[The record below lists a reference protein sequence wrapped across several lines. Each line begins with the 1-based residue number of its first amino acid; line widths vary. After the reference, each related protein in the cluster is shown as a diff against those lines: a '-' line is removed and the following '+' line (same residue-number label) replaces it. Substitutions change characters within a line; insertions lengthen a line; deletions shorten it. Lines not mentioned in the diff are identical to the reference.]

1 MAKGAEGKM
10 EEIIINQSSALNGEI
25 EVSGAKNAVLPIMA
39 ASILTDGESIL
50 KYVPNLTDVTIMQEL
65 LKNLGVKISELD
77 KNVISLKIDC
87 LNNFIIPYELTSKM
101 RASILLLGPI
111 LAKIGRVSISQPGGC
126 AIGSRPIDLHL
137 KGLIAMGAKIEKESG
152 SIIASADKLHG
163 AKIYLDFPSVGAT
176 ENLIMAATLAE
187 GETILENVAI
197 EPEIVDLVTYL
208 SSAGAK
214 IQGAGTDTVKITG
227 VEKLTGVEHTV
238 ISDRIEAGT
247 LMIASAITGGDV
259 VLKNVISSH
268 LKPITAKLKEAG
280 VEVSEE
286 LTSIRVKS
294 GNNINAVDIKTLP
307 YPGFPTD
314 MQAQF
319 VALMSVASGNSIVV
333 ETIFENRFLYVPELV
348 RMGANIKIDGRS
360 AVIEGKRK
368 LNGAKVKAT
377 DLRAGASLIL
387 AGLVSDGIT
396 SITDIH
402 HIDRGY
408 EKIDEKLKQLGAN
421 IYRRNVEE

>member
-1 MAKGAEGKM
+1 M
-10 EEIIINQSSALNGEI
+10 
-25 EVSGAKNAVLPIMA
+25 
-39 ASILTDGESIL
+39 
-50 KYVPNLTDVTIMQEL
+50 
-65 LKNLGVKISELD
+65 
-77 KNVISLKIDC
+77 
-87 LNNFIIPYELTSKM
+87 PYELTSKM
-101 RASILLLGPI
+101 RASILLLAP
-111 LAKIGRVSISQPGGC
+111 LLNKIGRVSIAMPGGC
-126 AIGSRPIDLHL
+126 NIGTRPIDLHL
-137 KGLIAMGAKIEKESG
+137 KGLIAMGASIEQLNG
-152 SIIASADKLHG
+152 NIIATAKKLHG

-187 GETILENVAI
+187 GDTILENVAV

-214 IQGAGTDTVKITG
+214 IYGAGTDTIKITG
-227 VEKLTGVEHTV
+227 VDKLKGVEHTV

-247 LMIASAITGGDV
+247 LMIAAAITGGDIF
-259 VLKNVISSH
+259 LRNVIPSH

-286 LTSIRVKS
+286 LSGIRIK
-294 GNNINAVDIKTLP
+294 GREKLNAVDIKTLP

-319 VALMSVASGNSIVV
+319 ATLLTCASGNSIVV

-360 AVIEGKRK
+360 AFIEGKNE
-368 LNGAKVKAT
+368 LNGAKVRAT

-387 AGLVSDGIT
+387 AGLVADGVTEID
-396 SITDIH
+396 DIY

-408 EKIDEKLKQLGAN
+408 DRIDEKLRELGAS
-421 IYRRNVEE
+421 IERT

>member
-1 MAKGAEGKM
+1 M
-10 EEIIINQSSALNGEI
+10 EEIIINYSPSLKGEVEI
-25 EVSGAKNAVLPIMA
+25 SGSKNAILPIMA
-39 ASILTDGESIL
+39 ATILTNGENIL
-50 KYVPNLTDVTIMQEL
+50 KYVPNLTDVMIMQQL
-65 LKNLGVKISELD
+65 LSELGVKINEID
-77 KNVISLKIDC
+77 KNVIGLNVDC
-87 LNNFIIPYELTSKM
+87 LNNFVIPYELTSKM

-111 LAKIGRVSISQPGGC
+111 LAKIGKVSISLPGGC

-137 KGLIAMGAKIEKESG
+137 KGLAAMGASIERNNG
-152 SIIASADKLHG
+152 SIIASSKKLHG

-214 IQGAGTDTVKITG
+214 IQGAGTDTIKITG
-227 VEKLTGVEHTV
+227 VEKLSGVEHTV

-247 LMIASAITGGDV
+247 LMIAAAITGGDV
-259 VLKNVISSH
+259 LLKNVIPSH

-280 VEVSEE
+280 IEVSEE
-286 LTSIRVKS
+286 LTAIRVK
-294 GNNINAVDIKTLP
+294 GVENIKSVDIKTLP

-314 MQAQF
+314 MQSQF
-319 VALMSVASGNSIVV
+319 VSLMSIANGNSIVV
-333 ETIFENRFLYVPELV
+333 ETMFENRFLYVPELV

-360 AVIEGKRK
+360 AVIEGKRR

-396 SITDIH
+396 NITDIY

-408 EKIDEKLKQLGAN
+408 EKIDEKLKKLGAN
-421 IYRRNVEE
+421 IARRNVEE

>member
-1 MAKGAEGKM
+1 M
-10 EEIIINQSSALNGEI
+10 EEIIINQSNSLKGEV

-39 ASILTDGESIL
+39 ASILTNGESIL
-50 KYVPNLTDVTIMQEL
+50 KYVPNLTDVVIMQQL
-65 LKNLGVKISELD
+65 LKNLGVKINEVD
-77 KNVISLKIDC
+77 KNVISLKVDC
-87 LNNFIIPYELTSKM
+87 LNNFTIPYELTSKM

-111 LAKIGRVSISQPGGC
+111 LAKIGKVSISLPGGC

-137 KGLIAMGAKIEKESG
+137 KGLAAMGANIEKTGG

-197 EPEIVDLVTYL
+197 EPEIVDLATYL
-208 SSAGAK
+208 SCAGAK
-214 IQGAGTDTVKITG
+214 IQGAGTDTIKVIG
-227 VEKLTGVEHTV
+227 VEKLVGVEHTV

-259 VLKNVISSH
+259 LLKNVIPSH

-280 VEVSEE
+280 IEVSEE
-286 LTSIRVKS
+286 LTSIRVK
-294 GNNINAVDIKTLP
+294 GNGNIKSVDIKTLP

-319 VALMSVASGNSIVV
+319 VSLLSIANGNSIVV
-333 ETIFENRFLYVPELV
+333 ETVFENRFLYVPELV

-360 AVIEGKRK
+360 AVIEGKGK

-387 AGLVSDGIT
+387 AGLVSEGIT
-396 SITDIH
+396 NITDIY

-408 EKIDEKLKQLGAN
+408 DKIDEKLKSLGAN
-421 IYRRNVEE
+421 IDRRNVEE

>member
-1 MAKGAEGKM
+1 M
-10 EEIIINQSSALNGEI
+10 EEIIINQSGALKGDV
-25 EVSGAKNAVLPIMA
+25 EVSGSKNAVLPIMA
-39 ASILTDGESIL
+39 ATILTNGESIL
-50 KYVPNLTDVTIMQEL
+50 KYVPSLTDVLIMQQL
-65 LKNLGVKISELD
+65 LKDLGVKINEID
-77 KNVISLKIDC
+77 KNVVSLKVDC
-87 LNNFIIPYELTSKM
+87 LNNFVIPYELTSKM

-111 LAKIGRVSISQPGGC
+111 LAKIGKVSISLPGGC

-137 KGLIAMGAKIEKESG
+137 KGLAAMGANIERNSG
-152 SIIASADKLHG
+152 SIIASANKLHG

-197 EPEIVDLVTYL
+197 EPEIVDLATYL

-227 VEKLTGVEHTV
+227 VEKLNGVEHTI

-247 LMIASAITGGDV
+247 LMIAAAITKGDV
-259 VLKNVISSH
+259 LLKNVIPSH

-280 VEVSEE
+280 IEVSEE
-286 LTSIRVKS
+286 LSSIRVKS
-294 GNNINAVDIKTLP
+294 TGNLKSVDIKTLP

-319 VALMSVASGNSIVV
+319 VSLMSVANGNSIVV

-360 AVIEGKRK
+360 AVIEGKSK

-387 AGLVSDGIT
+387 AGLVSEGIT
-396 SITDIH
+396 NITDIY

-408 EKIDEKLKQLGAN
+408 DKIDEKLKSLGAN
-421 IYRRNVEE
+421 IDRREINVS